1 MLRYAL
7 PDNDDE
13 AERREESGVGSG
25 EWRVERGAADTKGMS
40 KVKKKSEKT
49 MQAKQTKTTEME
61 SGGRV
66 DRTGEYASYST
77 GIYNI

>member
-1 MLRYAL
+1 M
-7 PDNDDE
+7 
-13 AERREESGVGSG
+13 
-25 EWRVERGAADTKGMS
+25 ERGAADTKGMS
-40 KVKKKSEKT
+40 KAKKKSEKT

-66 DRTGEYASYST
+66 DRTGKYTSYST

>member
-13 AERREESGVGSG
+13 AERREEIEV
-25 EWRVERGAADTKGMS
+25 ECRVERGAADTKGMS
-40 KVKKKSEKT
+40 KAKKKSEKT

-66 DRTGEYASYST
+66 DRTVEYAACST